1 MDKEYIVTCDASDCA
16 VGAVLSQ
23 KHEDGEHPV
32 AYESRKMNT
41 AERNYRTHERELLA
55 VIHALRTWRH
65 YLAGQKFTVVT
76 DHYSL
81 QYLRTQPNLS
91 KRQARWL
98 DFIAEFNFDI
108 VHKPGKSNVVADAL
122 SRLNTLDCGVTTS
135 VQHGDKSWK
144 NLSKEYKNDKTTNE
158 MFSKIEAYPGF
169 TILQNKLYYIG
180 NSRMQLYIPEGTY
193 RDLVLRECHDARYA
207 GHLGVKK
214 AEELIQRDF
223 YWATLHQ
230 DVTSYVQ
237 TCEECQRNKA
247 SNLRSTGLLQPLE
260 VPNQR

>member
-1 MDKEYIVTCDASDCA
+1 MDKEYIVTCDASDYA
-16 VGAVLSQ
+16 VGGVLSQ

-41 AERNYRTHERELLA
+41 AERNYPTHERELLA
-55 VIHALRTWRH
+55 MIHALRTWRH
-65 YLAGQKFTVVT
+65 YFAGQKFTVVT

-135 VQHGDKSWK
+135 VQHGANRGKICQK
-144 NLSKEYKNDKTTNE
+144 NTKMTK
-158 MFSKIEAYPGF
+158 
-169 TILQNKLYYIG
+169 Q
-180 NSRMQLYIPEGTY
+180 RMK
-193 RDLVLRECHDARYA
+193 C
-207 GHLGVKK
+207 
-214 AEELIQRDF
+214 
-223 YWATLHQ
+223 
-230 DVTSYVQ
+230 
-237 TCEECQRNKA
+237 
-247 SNLRSTGLLQPLE
+247 LE
-260 VPNQR
+260 K